1 MLVGF
6 AGPERK
12 NQDGSS
18 LPPGRESSSFK
29 KEPSCQSGYGPDE
42 LLAHLS
48 GRSSY
53 DLFLIGWE
61 IFIRRSN
68 PLITTLAFAGGL
80 AAWTL
85 LEYGFH
91 RWVYHKGQTPA
102 HEGHKIHHDQPTT
115 LIAMPW
121 FVVTGLFGSIWY
133 VFGHLL
139 QIRFVSTFAA
149 GLLSGFV
156 FYGLFHH
163 LHHHLDFQRRWCR
176 RLRAHHIIHH
186 KYTDVNFGVTSRF
199 WDHVF
204 GTTYKKAA
212 GNKYKR
218 IAST

>member
-1 MLVGF
+1 MAQVYPPAVNLL
-6 AGPERK
+6 PSRK
-12 NQDGSS
+12 NRLVS
-18 LPPGRESSSFK
+18 LGM
-29 KEPSCQSGYGPDE
+29 GPTNYW
-42 LLAHLS
+42 LTFLADPLTI
-48 GRSSY
+48 
-53 DLFLIGWE
+53 LFLIGWE
-61 IFIRRSN
+61 IFSRRSS
-68 PLITTLAFAGGL
+68 PVITALAFAGGL

-139 QIRFVSTFAA
+139 QIRFVSTFAG